1 MKLNK
6 NWTRF
11 TAPLLALVICG
22 GALAMS
28 ATRLPKVTA
37 LATSSTAAPKIVV
50 TLTGDVKRGDKRLAA
65 DQVPVLQQGELMQW
79 RALTVNKSDGAA
91 KAYEAEAQIPNGTEL
106 VAASPRAQGGA
117 AILYSIDNGRKFSPQ
132 PMIEKRDSNGA
143 AQMVPAPLSMY
154 TDLRFKWPGE
164 LAPGATLE
172 ATYEVRIK

>member
-11 TAPLLALVICG
+11 TAPLLALAICG

-28 ATRLPKVTA
+28 ATRLTKATA
-37 LATSSTAAPKIVV
+37 PAPVSSAAPKVVV
-50 TLTGDVKRGDKRLAA
+50 TLTGDVQRGDKRIAA
-65 DQVPVLQQGELMQW
+65 DQVPVLQQGEIIQW
-79 RALTVNKSDGAA
+79 RVVSVNKGDGAA
-91 KAYEAEAQIPNGTEL
+91 KAYVAEAQIPAGTEL
-106 VAASPRAQGGA
+106 VAGSPRTADA
-117 AILYSIDNGRKFSPQ
+117 AAVLYSIDHGRKFSPQ

-143 AQMVPAPLSMY
+143 AIMVPAPLSMY
-154 TDLRFKWPGE
+154 TDLRFKWPGD

>member
-11 TAPLLALVICG
+11 TAPLLGLLICG

-28 ATRLPKVTA
+28 ANRLTKATA
-37 LATSSTAAPKIVV
+37 PATPSTAAPRVVV
-50 TLTGDVKRGDKRLAA
+50 TLTGDVQRGEKRFAA
-65 DQVPVLQQGELMQW
+65 DQVPVLHQGEIIQW
-79 RALTVNKSDGAA
+79 RVVSVNKGDAAA
-91 KAYEAEAQIPNGTEL
+91 KAYEAEAQIPAGTEL
-106 VAASPRAQGGA
+106 VVGSPRSQGEA
-117 AILYSIDNGRKFSPQ
+117 AILFSIDRGRKFSSQ